1 MRSGRDVL
9 AVRPS
14 NSSAEPVLKLRILT
28 ALVLVPLFLGAV
40 VFLSPDWFALIMALI
55 MMLAA
60 WEWTG
65 LAGIHKPLAKFFYIL
80 TVCLLMLL
88 AYRFVMAMHS
98 EVISILA
105 FIFWIAAAVAV
116 IRSQQYGLEKI
127 RPVLPARLMG
137 LLVLVPAWLS
147 LLVLRE
153 NEPDG
158 VTLVLFLMLL
168 IWCADI
174 SAYFCGRKWGKHKLC
189 DKVSPGKSWEG
200 VYGAV
205 FSSLVLAL
213 LSGVIYGMALEHLL
227 LFAGISVVTVLA
239 SILGDLLE
247 SLMKRLANVKDSSN
261 LLPGHGGV
269 LDRIDSLTA
278 ALPVFLTLLWIAGLR
293 P

>member
-65 LAGIHKPLAKFFYIL
+65 LAGIHKPLAKFFYVL

-88 AYRFVMAMHS
+88 AYRFVMALHS

-116 IRSQQYGLEKI
+116 IHSQQYGLEKI

-247 SLMKRLANVKDSSN
+247 SLMKTLANVKDSSN